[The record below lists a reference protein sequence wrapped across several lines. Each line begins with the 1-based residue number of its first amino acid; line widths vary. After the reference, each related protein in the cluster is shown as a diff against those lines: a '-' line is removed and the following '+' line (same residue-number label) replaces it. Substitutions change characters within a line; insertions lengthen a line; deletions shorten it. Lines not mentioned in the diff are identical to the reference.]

1 LKGKNPNVE
10 SLLEAR
16 DNVLK
21 AESYKFTEEN
31 IRRVLADEKS
41 GQIASELENLLER
54 LDAKINSFSNQRQ
67 LNTVIAESLAIVAKE
82 R

>member
-1 LKGKNPNVE
+1 MKGKNPNVE